1 MTPRTFEI
9 ITHPAGT
16 SQDRRASLKALGAV
30 GLAAALTM
38 PSASKAKNKTKK
50 KCKKKVKQK
59 CDQQIEACQAATD
72 AFCVADPDCFDA
84 LLPCCELLADC
95 DASSAVTC
103 IFNAFPIHGG

>member
-50 KCKKKVKQK
+50 KCKKKVKKK

-72 AFCVADPDCFDA
+72 ACA
-84 LLPCCELLADC
+84 LQTQIALTRCSLAANC
-95 DASSAVTC
+95 SRTAMPA
-103 IFNAFPIHGG
+103 PR